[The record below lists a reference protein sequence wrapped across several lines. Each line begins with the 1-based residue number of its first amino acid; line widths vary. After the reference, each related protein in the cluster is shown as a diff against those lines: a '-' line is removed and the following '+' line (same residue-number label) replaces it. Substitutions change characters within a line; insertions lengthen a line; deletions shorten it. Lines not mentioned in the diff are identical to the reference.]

1 MQADIRYLCMK
12 FFTLFLGLI
21 LFMNAFQAQSQQL
34 SFEQLESMVT
44 LPQRDIDTIMK
55 KANYKLIQKEEDS
68 VSSLHYY
75 SNLEKITNGPSW
87 VRSVSVMEATINGMS
102 SRLVKYRTYS
112 KDEYNVLLAALLT
125 NNYHTASKFTMGNS
139 RHVNYE
145 NGKNTVLVKVTNN
158 PLMNGKVLP
167 TYEFE
172 IGK

>member
-1 MQADIRYLCMK
+1 MK
-12 FFTLFLGLI
+12 FFTLFSF
-21 LFMNAFQAQSQQL
+21 LFLLLLSFQSKGQQL
-34 SFEQLESMVT
+34 SFDQLQSMVS
-44 LPQRDIDTIMK
+44 LPQNEIDTLLK

-87 VRSVSVMEATINGMS
+87 VRSVSVMAATLNGMS

-112 KDEYNVLLAALLT
+112 KEEYNLILAALLK
-125 NNYHTASKFTMGNS
+125 NNYHTSSKFTMGNAH
-139 RHVNYE
+139 HVNYE
-145 NGKNTVLVKVTNN
+145 NGVNTVLAKVTNN
-158 PLMNGKVLP
+158 PLKNGKVLP